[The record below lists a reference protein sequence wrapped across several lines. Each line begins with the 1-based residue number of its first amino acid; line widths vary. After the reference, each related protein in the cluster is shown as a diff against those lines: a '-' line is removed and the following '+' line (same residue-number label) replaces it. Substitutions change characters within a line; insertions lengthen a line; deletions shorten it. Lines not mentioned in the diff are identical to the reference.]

1 MALLIRKYDTL
12 SEYLDTAAQG
22 GYRLR
27 NLKWAGGRSLRE
39 AIAYVRRG
47 EEANSRAMREARELL
62 DKIDSSFRDRDAMQ
76 WLPSVAGAY
85 PVVPEYL
92 MGLPD
97 NMRER
102 LSVEDDR
109 APVRIL
115 MEPVVSAG
123 LSERETM
130 RRGVAVCALA
140 MRMAEERPVEL
151 YAFEGMA
158 PSGWNPVLSMTRIAT
173 DPLNLAQ
180 AIAVWGSLSFARQVT
195 FNHLSAVTGRSGNV
209 HIAWLF
215 GYPGPDREKE
225 IRKALELAPQ
235 DVVIQGGFLPDA
247 ELMDSNP
254 VEWVHKQLEKQRRID
269 I

>member
-1 MALLIRKYDTL
+1 MALIIKRYDTL
-12 SEYLDTAAQG
+12 SEYLDIAAQG
-22 GYRLR
+22 GYCNS

-39 AIAYVRRG
+39 AIAYVHRG
-47 EEANSRAMREARELL
+47 EEANSGAMREARELL

-115 MEPVVSAG
+115 MESVVSAG
-123 LSERETM
+123 LSERECM

-151 YAFEGMA
+151 YVFEGMA
-158 PSGWNPVLSMTRIAT
+158 PMGWNPVLAMARIAT

-180 AIAVWGSLSFARQVT
+180 AITVWGSLSFARQIT
-195 FNHLSAVTGRSGNV
+195 FNHLSKVNNRSGEV
-209 HIAWLF
+209 SIGWLF
-215 GYPGPDREKE
+215 TRPGKSREIE
-225 IRKALELAPQ
+225 IRKALALEPQ

-254 VEWVHKQLEKQRRID
+254 VEWVHKQLEKQRHVD